1 MARAPKRSAKRSAP
15 PPRPSRGGKS
25 QGRLHAKGRDLRPQT
40 ARTKVEEAMEARLA
54 TLEPGSERYLALR
67 TAIDF
72 KRSWLELA
80 RRLADVDSS
89 GEFKEWGYRSFE
101 AYAQHELHLRK
112 DTAQKLLRSYKFL
125 ATHERPLLDNDAEDE
140 GPPALPSYQ
149 ALDVLAAARENPY
162 LNEKDYRELRDQV
175 FRDDPSPAQVRKIVR
190 DRAPEP
196 VKKQPVDPT
205 DRLRRALAL
214 SERLYGLLMEE
225 DRLPE
230 SLTRASE
237 TLVVGLRKL
246 VEE

>member
-1 MARAPKRSAKRSAP
+1 MARAAKRKPVKGA
-15 PPRPSRGGKS
+15 PPRPARTTKDR
-25 QGRLHAKGRDLRPQT
+25 GRLTAKGRDLRPQT

-54 TLEPGSERYLALR
+54 TLEPGTDRYQALR

-80 RRLADVDSS
+80 RRLSEVEDS
-89 GEFKEWGYRSFE
+89 GEYKEWGYRSFE
-101 AYAQHELHLRK
+101 AYAQHELHLRR

-125 ATHERPLLDNDAEDE
+125 ATHERPLLETEDRDE

-162 LNEKDYRELRDQV
+162 LDEKDYRELRDQV

-196 VKKQPVDPT
+196 VKKQPVDPA
-205 DRLRRALAL
+205 DRLRRALGLA
-214 SERLYGLLMEE
+214 ERLYGLLMEE
-225 DRLPE
+225 DRLPDNL
-230 SLTRASE
+230 SRASE

>member
-1 MARAPKRSAKRSAP
+1 MARAAKKRPKAAAPARPARAAKTR
-15 PPRPSRGGKS
+15 
-25 QGRLHAKGRDLRPQT
+25 GRLTAKGRDLRPQT

-54 TLEPGSERYLALR
+54 TLEPDTERYLALR

-80 RRLADVDSS
+80 RRLSDVETS
-89 GEFKEWGYRSFE
+89 GEYKEWGYRSFD

-125 ATHERPLLDNDAEDE
+125 ATHERPLLEHDDRDD
-140 GPPALPSYQ
+140 GPLALPSYQ

-196 VKKQPVDPT
+196 VKKQPVDPA

-225 DRLPE
+225 ERLPD

>member
-1 MARAPKRSAKRSAP
+1 MGRPAKRSKKAVP
-15 PPRPSRGGKS
+15 PPRPGRGTKTR
-25 QGRLHAKGRDLRPQT
+25 GRLATKGRDVRPQT

-54 TLEPGSERYLALR
+54 TLEPDTERYHALR

-80 RRLADVDSS
+80 RRLADVEQS
-89 GEFKEWGYRSFE
+89 GEFKEWGYRSFD
-101 AYAQHELHLRK
+101 AYAQHELHIRK
-112 DTAQKLLRSYKFL
+112 DTAQKLLRSYRFL
-125 ATHERPLLDNDAEDE
+125 STHERPLLDDDDDDQ
-140 GPPALPSYQ
+140 GPAALPSFQ

-175 FRDDPSPAQVRKIVR
+175 FRDDPTPAQVRKIVR

-196 VKKQPVDPT
+196 VKKQPVDPL
-205 DRLRRALAL
+205 DRMRRALVL

-225 DRLPE
+225 ERLPDNL
-230 SLTRASE
+230 SRAAE

>member
-1 MARAPKRSAKRSAP
+1 MGRPAKRSKKVVS
-15 PPRPSRGGKS
+15 PPRPGRGTKVR
-25 QGRLHAKGRDLRPQT
+25 GRLAAKGRDVRPQT

-54 TLEPGSERYLALR
+54 TLEPDTERYHALR

-80 RRLADVDSS
+80 RRLADVEQS
-89 GEFKEWGYRSFE
+89 GEFKEWGYRSFD
-101 AYAQHELHLRK
+101 AYAQHELHIRK
-112 DTAQKLLRSYKFL
+112 DTAQKLLRSYRFL
-125 ATHERPLLDNDAEDE
+125 STHERPLLDDDDDE
-140 GPPALPSYQ
+140 QSPAALPSFQ

-175 FRDDPSPAQVRKIVR
+175 FRDDPTPAQVRKIVR

-196 VKKQPVDPT
+196 VKKQPVDPL

-214 SERLYGLLMEE
+214 SDRLYGLLMEE
-225 DRLPE
+225 DRLPDNL
-230 SLTRASE
+230 SRASE